1 MRYAIGAL
9 MSASYQ
15 HNDCSDRVEVTCNR
29 VTVLAGYSHPYRD
42 QEIPLL
48 FFPCLLKLLYK
59 SKWLLKEEGPRS
71 LLPNGIWAVTGPVT
85 AGCSGNGDAD
95 QSLA

>member
-15 HNDCSDRVEVTCNR
+15 QNDCSDRVEDTCNR
-29 VTVLAGYSHPYRD
+29 VTVLAGHSHPYRD

-59 SKWLLKEEGPRS
+59 SKWLLKGEGPRS
-71 LLPNGIWAVTGPVT
+71 LLLEGISAVTALVICRCRG
-85 AGCSGNGDAD
+85 GQRC
-95 QSLA
+95 

>member
-9 MSASYQ
+9 MSASYPQ
-15 HNDCSDRVEVTCNR
+15 NDCSDRVEVTCNR
-29 VTVLAGYSHPYRD
+29 VTVLAGHSHPYRD
-42 QEIPLL
+42 QEILLL

-71 LLPNGIWAVTGPVT
+71 LLSDGIWAVTAFVICRCRG
-85 AGCSGNGDAD
+85 GQRC
-95 QSLA
+95 